1 MTTLGAAMGSST
13 VLHVLTLS
21 SIPFAMLAMAGRSD
35 DPDKTRRDIGA
46 EDSPAPRDDLP
57 YRVELWNED
66 GTAVEQILAVTADSS
81 IGYAAYHAAAREYP
95 DRYLTLR
102 HQNRI
107 LSRWNPRQ

>member
-1 MTTLGAAMGSST
+1 MSSSIVLHGYTLG
-13 VLHVLTLS
+13 
-21 SIPFAMLAMAGRSD
+21 SIAFGPLAMAGRSGGPD
-35 DPDKTRRDIGA
+35 DTPPNI
-46 EDSPAPRDDLP
+46 DSGGSTAPRDDLP
-57 YRVELWNED
+57 YRVELWNEE
-66 GTAVEQILAVTADSS
+66 GTAVEQVLAVTADSS